1 MPATG
6 VLTMGYPPPSRSD
19 AVKAD
24 LLAPPRSPSKLTTLT
39 RAAPVPSRSGPAS
52 GPGRE
57 PLPFVAPSYYDP
69 RHRSLPH
76 VVKFSGGRS
85 SAALVLEMAAAGALS
100 AERGDVV
107 LFANTSAEHPR
118 TYEFAARCC
127 DEIERDYGLPCFWFE
142 FCTVEDAHRGVYRRR
157 LSYRLVTRRPIE
169 DDPDGYRSR
178 GETFEELLSFQGMLP
193 NPHSRSCTAKLKL
206 YPAHL
211 LLAEWLGGTAGPRH
225 EGHYSNRS
233 FVDLDASERW
243 YRTNRGT
250 DDSRSFRRRIACVLR
265 QPPFRPCQR
274 WSDFTGADVTRHRIG
289 EQRPVRLWGRRPT
302 RFVTLLG
309 LRADEQPR
317 VSRVLDRTLFAEGAG
332 SAKCAIRTQ
341 PPGEHP
347 YFPLADA
354 GWTAS
359 DVDAYWSARQRGL
372 ELPTGAGNCV
382 FCFMKGTHDLREVAQ
397 NQDPDRVADT
407 PSDIGWWDRIE
418 QHYRRKAPARTGTGH
433 TVFGFFGVNGPTY
446 ADIANAG
453 CTLNGRYT
461 TGSPAC
467 DCTD

>member
-1 MPATG
+1 MP
-6 VLTMGYPPPSRSD
+6 
-19 AVKAD
+19 
-24 LLAPPRSPSKLTTLT
+24 LLAPSESSTRLPTLT
-39 RAAPVPSRSGPAS
+39 RAAPAHSGSALAS
-52 GPGRE
+52 ESTAPPP
-57 PLPFVAPSYYDP
+57 PLGALYYRHP
-69 RHRSLPH
+69 RHESLPH

-85 SAALVLEMAAAGALS
+85 SAALVLEMAAAGFLT

-127 DEIERDYGLPCFWFE
+127 DEIEQDYGLPCFWYE
-142 FCTVEDAHRGVYRRR
+142 FCTVEDAYRGVYRRQ

-169 DDPDGYRSR
+169 DDPNGYRSR

-211 LLAEWLGGTAGPRH
+211 LLAEWLGGTMGPRH
-225 EGHYSNRS
+225 DGHYSDGPL
-233 FVDLDASERW
+233 VDRDAAERR
-243 YRTNRGT
+243 YRANGGT
-250 DDSRSFRRRIACVLR
+250 DKSDSFRTRIACVLR
-265 QPPFRPCQR
+265 KPPFRGRQR
-274 WSDFTGADVTRHRIG
+274 WSDFTGADASFGQFGEPGPVT
-289 EQRPVRLWGRRPT
+289 LWGRRPAE
-302 RFVTLLG
+302 FVTLLG

-317 VSRVLDRTLFAEGAG
+317 VSRILDRTLFAEGAG
-332 SAKCAIRTQ
+332 TAQCAIRTQ

-359 DVDAYWSARQRGL
+359 DVDTYWSARDRGL
-372 ELPTGAGNCV
+372 ELPDGAGNCV
-382 FCFMKGTHDLREVAQ
+382 FCFMKGTRDLRSVAQ
-397 NQDPDRVADT
+397 SHDPDRVADT

-418 QHYRRKAPARTGTGH
+418 RCYRRKAPARNGSGY
-433 TVFGFFGVNGPTY
+433 TVFGFFGVNGPSY
-446 ADIANAG
+446 ADIANAK
-453 CTLNGRYT
+453 CALNGRYT